1 MSGFAVAR
9 RRHDSQIARR
19 VSGWERYNLRRA
31 APADVACAIE
41 GVSAAAQSRF
51 GNNVTGTDIA
61 LSLALPVF
69 WLVTIWLAGGYDVR
83 FIGTGSDEF
92 RKVRT
97 PGVGLTTA
105 TEFSSYAVHSK
116 VSRAYTA

>member
-1 MSGFAVAR
+1 MSWLGFACAWPDRQAIRHSLGCAPRPLPTSVTVFLACSR
-9 RRHDSQIARR
+9 RPTFASATMPP
-19 VSGWERYNLRRA
+19 
-31 APADVACAIE
+31 APTV
-41 GVSAAAQSRF
+41 
-51 GNNVTGTDIA
+51 
-61 LSLALPVF
+61 LSLALPMS
-69 WLVTIWLAGGYDVR
+69 WLVAIWLAGGYDVR